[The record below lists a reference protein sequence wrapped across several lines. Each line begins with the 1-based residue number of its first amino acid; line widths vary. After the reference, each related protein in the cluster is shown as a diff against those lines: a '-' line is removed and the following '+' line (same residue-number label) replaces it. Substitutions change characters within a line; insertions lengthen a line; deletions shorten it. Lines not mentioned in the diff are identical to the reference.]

1 MLDSKRRE
9 FIALVG
15 GGGLLLAAKVKR
27 ARGQQSAMP
36 AIGFLSSSSS
46 VVTAK
51 RIASFSQGLSETGYV
66 AGRDV
71 MIEPRLAEGQYDRLP
86 ALAADLVTRQ
96 VNLIAAL
103 APPAAFAA
111 KAATTT
117 IPIVFVG
124 AFDPVKAGLVA
135 SLNRPGANVTG
146 VTFIGASLGAKR
158 LELARELVPNA
169 DIIALLTHPHSP
181 DALEE
186 MRDLL
191 DAAKAIGQRL
201 LVLTAS
207 AERDFGAAFDAIS
220 QQRAGVL
227 IIGSDPFFFQSTD
240 QLVALMLRHRVPTV
254 FTSSEAVIAGGL
266 VSYSGNIPESFR
278 LVGAYAGRIL
288 KGAKPA
294 ELPVQQS
301 TRFELVINLKTAKA
315 MGLTVPETLLARADE
330 VIE

>member
-1 MLDSKRRE
+1 VKRRE
-9 FIALVG
+9 FISLLG
-15 GGGLLLAAKVKR
+15 GAA
-27 ARGQQSAMP
+27 AAWPITAQAQQSQMP
-36 AIGFLSSSSS
+36 VIGFLSSSSPA
-46 VVTAK
+46 VTTK
-51 RIASFSQGLSETGYV
+51 RIASFGQGLSETGYV

-71 MIEPRLAEGQYDRLP
+71 VIEPRLAEGQYDRLP
-86 ALAADLVTRQ
+86 ALAADLVARQ

-111 KAATTT
+111 KSATTT

-124 AFDPVKAGLVA
+124 GFDPVKAGLVA
-135 SLNRPGANVTG
+135 SLNRPGGNVTG

-158 LELARELVPNA
+158 LELARELVSNA
-169 DIIALLTHPHSP
+169 DTIALLTHPHSP

-186 MRDLL
+186 LRDLL
-191 DAAKAIGQRL
+191 DAAKAIGQQL

-207 AERDFGAAFDAIS
+207 RDRDFDAAFDAIS
-220 QQRAGVL
+220 QHRAAVL
-227 IIGSDPFFFQSTD
+227 IIGADPFFFQSTD
-240 QLVALMLRHRVPTV
+240 QLMALMLRHRIPTL
-254 FTSSEAVIAGGL
+254 FTSSEAVVAGGL

-278 LVGAYAGRIL
+278 LAGAYAGRIL

-301 TRFELVINLKTAKA
+301 TRFELVFNLKTAKA
-315 MGLTVPETLLARADE
+315 LGLDVPPALLARADE

>member
-1 MLDSKRRE
+1 MRRRA
-9 FIALVG
+9 FITLLG
-15 GGGLLLAAKVKR
+15 GAAAAWPLAAR
-27 ARGQQSAMP
+27 AQQSAKP
-36 AIGFLSSSSS
+36 VIGFLSSSSPP
-46 VVTAK
+46 VTTK
-51 RIASFSQGLSETGYV
+51 RIASFGQGLSETGYV

-86 ALAADLVTRQ
+86 ALAADLVNRQ
-96 VNLIAAL
+96 VSLIAAL

-135 SLNRPGANVTG
+135 SLNRPGGNVTG

-186 MRDLL
+186 LRDLL
-191 DAAKAIGQRL
+191 DAAKAIGQQL

-207 AERDFGAAFDAIS
+207 RDRDFDAAFDTIS
-220 QQRAGVL
+220 QHRAGVL

-240 QLVALMLRHRVPTV
+240 QLVALMLRHRIPTV
-254 FTSSEAVIAGGL
+254 FTSSEAVVAGGL
-266 VSYSGNIPESFR
+266 MSYSGNIPESFR
-278 LVGAYAGRIL
+278 LAGTYAGRIL
-288 KGAKPA
+288 KGTKPA

-301 TRFELVINLKTAKA
+301 TRFELVINLKTTKA
-315 MGLTVPETLLARADE
+315 LGLDISPTLLARADE

>member
-1 MLDSKRRE
+1 MSAKLKRRE
-9 FIALVG
+9 FITLG
-15 GGGLLLAAKVKR
+15 GAAAAWPLAAR
-27 ARGQQSAMP
+27 AQQSAMP
-36 AIGFLSSSSS
+36 VIGFLSSSSPP
-46 VVTAK
+46 VTTK
-51 RIASFSQGLSETGYV
+51 RIASFRQGLSDAGYV

-71 MIEPRLAEGQYDRLP
+71 MIEARLAEGQYDRLP

-117 IPIVFVG
+117 IPIVLVG

-135 SLNRPGANVTG
+135 SLNRPGGNVTG
-146 VTFIGASLGAKR
+146 VTFIGANLGAKR
-158 LELARELVPNA
+158 LELARELAPNA

-186 MRDLL
+186 LRDLL
-191 DAAKAIGQRL
+191 DAAKAIGQQL

-207 AERDFGAAFDAIS
+207 RDRDFDAAFDAIS
-220 QQRAGVL
+220 EHHAGVL
-227 IIGSDPFFFQSTD
+227 IIGADPFFFQSTD
-240 QLVALMLRHRVPTV
+240 QLVALMLRHRIPTV
-254 FTSSEAVIAGGL
+254 FTSSEAVVAGGL

-278 LVGAYAGRIL
+278 LAGAYAGRIL
-288 KGAKPA
+288 KGAKAA

-315 MGLTVPETLLARADE
+315 LGLDVPPTLLARADE